1 MTVVL
6 QYHRRSLRA
15 SSRRVRSPI
24 SEPAMPKQALTMRG
38 TRVRSKGDATL
49 VSDVGLTL
57 LDLGRA
63 RGVAIEAHGGE
74 RPQ

>member
-1 MTVVL
+1 
-6 QYHRRSLRA
+6 
-15 SSRRVRSPI
+15 
-24 SEPAMPKQALTMRG
+24 
-38 TRVRSKGDATL
+38 L